1 MISNP
6 GSKIKKKIYLKKET
20 NNKYRSSIGKN
31 KREREEN
38 TRLRLALKKGQQ
50 TNRISKQK
58 NRISKH
64 FFQTIAKNIKVTFK
78 MLLSSH
84 FYISLSK
91 KKKKIRE
98 TPKIKFKL
106 LLNFALKVVEKSN
119 GKSDF

>member
-1 MISNP
+1 M
-6 GSKIKKKIYLKKET
+6 

-38 TRLRLALKKGQQ
+38 TRLRLALKKGV
-50 TNRISKQK
+50 TKKSYFET
-58 NRISKH
+58 

-91 KKKKIRE
+91 KKKKYE
-98 TPKIKFKL
+98 KL
-106 LLNFALKVVEKSN
+106 LKLSSN
-119 GKSDF
+119 YF

>member
-6 GSKIKKKIYLKKET
+6 GSKIKKKDLFKKKT

-38 TRLRLALKKGQQ
+38 IRLRLALKKGV
-50 TNRISKQK
+50 TKKSYFETFFSNYSKKYQ
-58 NRISKH
+58 
-64 FFQTIAKNIKVTFK
+64 
-78 MLLSSH
+78 SH
-84 FYISLSK
+84 FQNVALKPLLYFALKK